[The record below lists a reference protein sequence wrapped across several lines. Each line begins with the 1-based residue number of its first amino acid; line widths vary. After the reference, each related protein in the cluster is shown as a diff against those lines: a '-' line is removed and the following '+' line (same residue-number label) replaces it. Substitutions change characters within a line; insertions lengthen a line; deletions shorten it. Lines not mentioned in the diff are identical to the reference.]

1 MGPREIIKGIYL
13 VGSSDI
19 TDPKDCSV
27 YLLDLGELVLIDAG
41 AGMSVDT
48 AACAH
53 VRFDSMG
60 LPQCGH
66 WSVAMTSST
75 PEVADDFILLLPLL
89 MLNHGVTKVPVHS
102 KAAGGRQRGESL
114 LARE

>member
-1 MGPREIIKGIYL
+1 
-13 VGSSDI
+13 
-19 TDPKDCSV
+19 
-27 YLLDLGELVLIDAG
+27 
-41 AGMSVDT
+41 
-48 AACAH
+48 
-53 VRFDSMG
+53 MG

-89 MLNHGVTKVPVHS
+89 MPNHGVTKVPVHS